1 MTASFSLLLPS
12 ILLDS
17 HLPDIIEILYH
28 LSLGESLKQFLLSIK
43 SISQFSKRSSWCP
56 LHTGHKWRS
65 HVKASQISASWQLHP
80 AFSTDTHSSSYL
92 QLCERSLLLVRPTFK
107 PLQLHPPCNWNH
119 SSPRPWSRPS
129 APSNFLCPFSKAPKN
144 SHWRSFSCTFSAFQ
158 SRRLAGGC
166 LSYSLS

>member
-1 MTASFSLLLPS
+1 MFTMTASFSLLLPS

-28 LSLGESLKQFLLSIK
+28 LDRTKHYWSHEIINPDKFYLSLGESLKQFLLSIK

-119 SSPRPWSRPS
+119 SSPGPS
-129 APSNFLCPFSKAPKN
+129 K
-144 SHWRSFSCTFSAFQ
+144 T
-158 SRRLAGGC
+158 
-166 LSYSLS
+166 